1 MNEQDTTMN
10 PRRWIGVLLSLFV
23 PGFGLV
29 RAGRIKRAAI
39 WFITLILVS
48 LLTGIL
54 LAQEKIPFFIAVAS
68 FISAIGVQIAMLCDS
83 FRAGRMTGKLWAI
96 YVGIFT
102 LLLLAPPPISV
113 LVKAFSIPT
122 NSMAPT
128 LMGTNSS
135 TGSDHVIV
143 DRISYLFGSPQ
154 RGDLVVFKTSG
165 ISGIQQFRG
174 EEQSEVFYVMR
185 LIGLPE
191 ESISISDGAIF
202 ADGVKLESK
211 NGILPFTKYLT
222 AAEIPV
228 SGFDEKS
235 DFRVKENEYFV
246 LGDNSPNS
254 LDSRFWG
261 GVPEDAIIGKVT
273 TIYYPFSRAGRITQ
287 SE

>member
-1 MNEQDTTMN
+1 MNEENTTMK
-10 PRRWIGVLLSLFV
+10 PRRWVGVLLSLFV

-29 RAGRIKRAAI
+29 RSGRTKRAVI
-39 WFITLILVS
+39 WFISLIAVS
-48 LLTGIL
+48 VLSGIL
-54 LAQEKIPFFIAVAS
+54 IAQEKIPFFIAVAS
-68 FISAIGVQIAMLCDS
+68 FISAIGIQIAMLCDS
-83 FRAGRMTGKLWAI
+83 FRTGRMTGKLWAI
-96 YVGIFT
+96 YIGLFI
-102 LLLLAPPPISV
+102 LLLLAPPPISGLIKV
-113 LVKAFSIPT
+113 FSIPT

-128 LMGTNSS
+128 LMGDSSS

-143 DRISYLFGSPQ
+143 DRISYLFGSPK

-165 ISGIQQFRG
+165 IPGLQQIRG

-191 ESISISDGAIF
+191 EGISISDEAIF
-202 ADGVKLESK
+202 ADGVRLESK
-211 NGILPFTKYLT
+211 DGIPSFTKYQRI
-222 AAEIPV
+222 ANIPA
-228 SGFDEKS
+228 SGLNEKS
-235 DFRVKENEYFV
+235 DFKVKQNEYFV